1 MKTIM
6 LLGFNKS
13 NRHLY
18 NYLKDKKVHL
28 LIYDDNPQ
36 DDDFDYW
43 SLPRLKKEMPYI
55 DLTIRSPGITIKS
68 EIYQLIAILSK
79 EIMSEIDYA
88 YLKMKKYHPH
98 FIVVS
103 GTNGKTTAVH
113 FLKQAL
119 STSFKN
125 VFLAGNVGIPLSYY
139 LDKIQE
145 NDFIILEL
153 SSYQLEN
160 TRYLKADYAYLTN
173 ISPNH
178 LDGVYNYLTYIASK
192 KRLRY
197 LVTKKN
203 LFFYNALLCDQYLI
217 GTDIY
222 SFAKK
227 HHLTLQK
234 DRFRGEHNYRHA
246 LFSLIIVYL
255 YQGNISLAKQALY
268 HFVYLPYR
276 LEVKKYHFKLTIV
289 NDSKSTTVS
298 ATNQCLAT
306 FNDKKRIII
315 MGGHHKSEKL
325 ELLNI
330 QSDDDLYVYGE
341 AKEAIAKVFPK
352 AHVYDDLAEIV
363 FVLKKY
369 KDQPW
374 YLLFSPGCSSF
385 DQFQDYI
392 ARGQYFDQL
401 IRDNH
406 YE

>member
-13 NRHLY
+13 NRALY
-18 NYLKDKKVHL
+18 NYIKNKKVHL

-36 DDDFDYW
+36 DALFDYW
-43 SLPRLKKEMPYI
+43 SLTRLKNEMPYI
-55 DLTIRSPGITIKS
+55 DLTIRSPGITIRS
-68 EIYQLIAILSK
+68 EIYQLISILSK

-88 YLKMKKYHPH
+88 YLEMKKYHPH
-98 FIVVS
+98 FILVS

-125 VFLAGNVGIPLSYY
+125 VFLAGNIGIPLSYY
-139 LDKIQE
+139 LGKIQQ

-160 TRYLKADYAYLTN
+160 TRYLKGDYAYLTN

-178 LDGVYNYLTYIASK
+178 LDGVYNYLTYVASK

-197 LVTKKN
+197 LVNQKN
-203 LFFYNALLCDQYLI
+203 LFLYNQIIHDKYLI
-217 GTDIY
+217 GTDIF

-227 HHLTLQK
+227 HHLFLDK
-234 DRFRGEHNYRHA
+234 KRFLGEHNYRHA
-246 LFSLIIVYL
+246 LFCLIIVYL
-255 YQGNISLAKQALY
+255 YQGNITLAKQALY
-268 HFVYLPYR
+268 HFEYLPYR
-276 LEVKKYHFKLTIV
+276 LEVKKYDFKLTIV

-306 FNDKKRIII
+306 FNDKKRILI
-315 MGGHHKSEKL
+315 MGGHHKSERF
-325 ELLNI
+325 ELLNL
-330 QSDDDLYVYGE
+330 QNDDELYVYGE
-341 AKEAIAKVFPK
+341 AKHAIAKVFPK
-352 AHVYDDLAEIV
+352 AHVYDDLAEII

-369 KDQPW
+369 KDQPR
-374 YLLFSPGCSSF
+374 YLLFSPGCSSY
-385 DQFQDYI
+385 DQFEDYI
-392 ARGQYFDQL
+392 SRGKYFDKL
-401 IRDNH
+401 IKDNH